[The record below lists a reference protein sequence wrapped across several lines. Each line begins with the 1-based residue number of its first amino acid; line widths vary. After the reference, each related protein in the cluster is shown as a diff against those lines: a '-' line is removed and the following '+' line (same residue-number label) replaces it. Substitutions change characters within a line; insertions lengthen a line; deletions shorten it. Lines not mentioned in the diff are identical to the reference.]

1 MADRIIKIL
10 TPATE
15 FDFLTL
21 DECKTLLGIATTT
34 PEEDAQLQMMISV
47 QSAIIAEYCNRTF
60 AYEEV
65 QETWRS
71 DLTISANRIFLSH
84 WPVKQADLTIVA
96 APRGTVLD
104 PASDYELEEISGK
117 VEMITGMSE
126 PIDVTYSGGYKLPD
140 DAPLALKQAAIM
152 LIRQERMMMLQ
163 AQTAGI
169 RSISHR
175 DARVMFFDPNT
186 LLAKT
191 MGKGAQ
197 MPQTV
202 QTLLSQFTRI
212 EA

>member
-10 TPATE
+10 VPATN
-15 FDFLTL
+15 FDLLTL
-21 DECKTLLGIATTT
+21 DEAKTLLGIVTST
-34 PEEDAQLQMMISV
+34 PQEDEQLQMMISV
-47 QSAIIAEYCNRTF
+47 QSEIVAEYCNRTF

-104 PASDYELEEISGK
+104 PTTDYELEEISGK
-117 VEMITGMSE
+117 VEMLASMAE
-126 PIDVTYSGGYKLPD
+126 PIEITYSGGYLLPD

-152 LIRQERMMMLQ
+152 LMRQERMMMMQ

-186 LLAKT
+186 LLART

-197 MPQTV
+197 MPTAV
-202 QTLLSQFTRI
+202 ERLLSQFTRI